1 MRVIDLAK
9 KANVTSETVR
19 HYTRSGLLHA
29 ERDLNNGYQIY
40 NEASLKRM
48 QFIQQSQTLGLSL
61 KQIKSIIEQA
71 DNGDSACPMVRDLLL
86 KKVPETKAKIIQ
98 LQSHLKT
105 MEEALMT
112 WENMPN
118 GTPDSQSICCLIEQW
133 EEDKTNN

>member
-71 DNGDSACPMVRDLLL
+71 DSGDSACPMVRFVI
-86 KKVPETKAKIIQ
+86 KKSPRNKGKNHSIAVP
-98 LQSHLKT
+98 L
-105 MEEALMT
+105 
-112 WENMPN
+112 ENN
-118 GTPDSQSICCLIEQW
+118 GGGFNDVGKHAEWHSR
-133 EEDKTNN
+133 